1 MSQRI
6 NTQPVPAN
14 ISLPADSGETPF
26 SSPLSELSDLDIP
39 PIPRIPD
46 YNTTSISPI
55 PPPGTS
61 KMSSV
66 DSATAGSKDGP
77 IKVGELLNDDGLN
90 YDNWLKA
97 NKVQM
102 RLKGVWNI
110 ASGAEVRPPSGSSA
124 SDIADWDRRD
134 NLAIAQLALN
144 MPLSLI
150 GQLNIDSAHQ
160 LYSDLNSRFAKTA
173 EIRVVLTART
183 LREKTIQPTQTMAD
197 HINDLRKARI
207 EYLNSGG
214 ELSNKE
220 WRLIILLSLGS
231 GYWGRYAANFTG
243 VPDTEQVI
251 TTLLFEEKRIGAERI
266 LELAQ
271 AEASATAFL
280 ASRLSSRIS
289 SSNNAGGSRSNTS
302 PQKVRTQCHNCGA
315 RGHIKANCFAPGGG
329 KQDSAPAWYKVPPHM
344 AHLVAQTNSSTPT
357 PASSALQEAALNV
370 LHFSLMANI
379 ETGLHDSWILDSGA
393 SSSMCNDRLQFS
405 SLMMFDSPQPITTA
419 KAGHSIQATGKGS
432 IRVSFK
438 LDNNLSVVTFN
449 DVLYV
454 PDLDSNLLSVG
465 KLMDSN
471 VTVSFT
477 KDRCTFARMGTPFGI
492 ATRVGSL
499 YQVQMMPHHDTA
511 LIVSAAKDV
520 TQNLPLWHRRLAHI
534 NERRVLEMFKNG
546 AVNGLLI
553 NDETSPGRCI
563 PCIVGKHTATPSP
576 STGKRASYPF
586 EVIHSDIQ
594 FFDVAGLGGF
604 KYALCFVDEFS
615 GYMWQ
620 IPLKEKTGATVLAE
634 LKRIDTHI
642 EVQFKRRIRS
652 LHSDNGGEYSNKDMD
667 SYLKYRGINHLLIA
681 PHRHEMNGLAER
693 ANRSSAD
700 CIRSMLEDS
709 KRPKSFW
716 PYALLYYADIRNFT
730 TNSST
735 DSSTTPYEIVHGS
748 KPDISHLRVF
758 GCDAYI
764 RVPPD
769 TCKKLDAK
777 SVKGIFVGLASS
789 AAYNILLPNWT
800 LHKSK
805 DVIFFEDSVLRTAP
819 IQSQMPP
826 DNTTEVTEDRFNPAH
841 STLTLSTSQ
850 DSLPLALRKPKRS
863 EHLKDAYNQS
873 REQETTYAY
882 MDNPEKAYGAMPN
895 RRSIQGHLIPLT
907 IKEALAGPDST
918 EWIKAGLH
926 EINMLLQHDVWDEVP
941 RPSDN
946 HIIRGKWVFNIKD
959 EPDGL
964 VFRARWVARG
974 DFQLEDEYGELHA
987 SSGDFNVARILLAIT
1002 VQDGSTLGAI
1012 DINSA
1017 YLHSDL
1023 VLASPIYVE
1032 YPTGFS
1038 PSSPGNVVC
1047 RLKRALYGLKQGAR
1061 AWQDKFSST
1070 LAMHNFKPLVSA
1082 PSTYWR
1088 SDAQGETLLATHVD
1102 DLLNKS
1108 KSLSGSAQSEHL
1120 RFLSEIGSHFKFSK
1134 KDLGSGA
1141 RILGWDLHH
1150 DTKTNVIRLGVKKK
1164 ILRMAEKYG
1173 LLEAKTAPTPMAE
1186 NALSLFDKDDG
1197 NAHEDPPFPFSSLIG
1212 ELLWLAMNAR
1222 PDIAFAVQVLSR
1234 SLKNPKDCHWT
1245 AAKRVVRY
1253 LLGTSELALQ
1263 YSSQASDKPICYTD
1277 ADWARDPSDRKSMS
1291 GYVFLLAGAAVI
1303 WKVKRQTIVALSTA
1317 EAEYIAASYATREA
1331 IWFRSFFAEIGRSF
1345 KSDPLKILVDNQAAI
1360 KMAANPVYLS
1370 KTKHIDIAVH
1380 HIRDE
1385 FKAGRV
1391 AFSYVPGTDNVADI
1405 FTKPL
1410 PPSLHSKCV
1419 SALGLL

>member
-1 MSQRI
+1 
-6 NTQPVPAN
+6 
-14 ISLPADSGETPF
+14 
-26 SSPLSELSDLDIP
+26 
-39 PIPRIPD
+39 
-46 YNTTSISPI
+46 
-55 PPPGTS
+55 
-61 KMSSV
+61 MSSV
-66 DSATAGSKDGP
+66 DSATVGSGSKDGP

-110 ASGAEVRPPSGSSA
+110 AAGLEKRPSAESPA
-124 SDIADWDRRD
+124 TDIVDWDRRD
-134 NLAIAQLALN
+134 NLAIAQFAIN

-173 EIRVVLTART
+173 EIRVILTARS
-183 LREKTIQPTQTMAD
+183 LREKSIQPTQTMAD
-197 HINDLRKARI
+197 HIKDLRQARI

-214 ELSNKE
+214 ELSDKE

-231 GYWGRYAANFTG
+231 GYWGRYASNFTG

-251 TTLLFEEKRIGAERI
+251 TTLLFEEKRIGADRI
-266 LELAQ
+266 IELAQ

-280 ASRLSSRIS
+280 ASRSVSKIS
-289 SSNNAGGSRSNTS
+289 SSNSAGVSRSSGSS
-302 PQKVRTQCHNCGA
+302 PQKPRAQCHNCGA
-315 RGHIKANCFAPGGG
+315 RGHVKVNCFAPGGG
-329 KQDSAPAWYKVPPHM
+329 KQDNPPAWYKVPPHM

-357 PASSALQEAALNV
+357 PASSSLQESALNV
-370 LHFSLMANI
+370 LHFSLMANVESI
-379 ETGLHDSWILDSGA
+379 PHDTWILDSGA

-405 SLMMFDSPQPITTA
+405 SLSMFDSPQSITTA
-419 KAGHSIQATGKGS
+419 KAGHTIQAIGKGS

-438 LDNNLSVVTFN
+438 FDNNLSIVTFN

-454 PDLDSNLLSVG
+454 PDLDSNLLSVS

-471 VTVSFT
+471 VTVSFD
-477 KDRCTFARMGTPFGI
+477 KDQCILARLGQPFGV
-492 ATRVGSL
+492 ATRVGPL

-520 TQNLPLWHRRLAHI
+520 IQDLTLWHRRLAHI

-546 AVNGLLI
+546 AVKGLVI
-553 NDETSPGRCI
+553 KNETSPGRCV
-563 PCIVGKHTATPSP
+563 PCIVGKHTASPSP
-576 STGKRASYPF
+576 PTGKRASYPF

-594 FFDVAGLGGF
+594 FFDATGLGGF

-620 IPLKEKTGATVLAE
+620 IPLKEKTGAVVLAE
-634 LKRIDTHI
+634 FKRIDTLT
-642 EVQFKRRIRS
+642 EVQFKRRVRT
-652 LHSDNGGEYSNKDMD
+652 LHSDNGGEFSNKDMD
-667 SYLKYRGINHLLIA
+667 SYLKERGIVHHTIA

-700 CIRSMLEDS
+700 CIRSMLDDS

-730 TNSST
+730 TNSAT
-735 DSSTTPYEIVHGS
+735 DSSTTPYELVHGQ
-748 KPDISHLRVF
+748 KPDVSHLRVF

-769 TCKKLDAK
+769 TRKKLDAK
-777 SVKGIFVGLASS
+777 SVKGIFLGLASN
-789 AAYNILLPNWT
+789 AAYSILLPNRT
-800 LHKSK
+800 IIKSK
-805 DVIFFEDSVLRTAP
+805 DVIFFENPALRAPP
-819 IQSQMPP
+819 IQSELPP
-826 DNTTEVTEDRFNPAH
+826 DNTTDDNENRFNPAQ
-841 STLTLSTSQ
+841 STISQSPSQ
-850 DSLPLALRKPKRS
+850 DSLPLALRKSKRS
-863 EHLKDAYNQS
+863 DHLKDAYNQS
-873 REQETTYAY
+873 REQESTYAY
-882 MDNPEKAYGAMPN
+882 MDHPEKAYGAMPN
-895 RRSIQGHLIPLT
+895 RRSVQGHLIPLT
-907 IKEALAGPDST
+907 IKEALSGSDST

-926 EINMLLQHDVWDEVP
+926 EINMLMEHDVWDEVP
-941 RPSDN
+941 RPTDT
-946 HIIRGKWVFNIKD
+946 HVIRGKWVFNIKD
-959 EPDGL
+959 EPSGL
-964 VFRARWVARG
+964 VYRARWVARG

-987 SSGDFNVARILLAIT
+987 SSGDFNVARILLAL
-1002 VQDGSTLGAI
+1002 VVLDGSSLGAI

-1017 YLHSDL
+1017 YLHSEL
-1023 VLASPIYVE
+1023 VSDSPIFVE

-1038 PSSPGNVVC
+1038 PHSSGNIVC
-1047 RLKRALYGLKQGAR
+1047 LLKRALYGLKQGAR

-1070 LAMHNFKPLVSA
+1070 LAKHNFRALVSA

-1108 KSLSGSAQSEHL
+1108 KSVSGPPILEDQ
-1120 RFLSEIGSHFKFSK
+1120 RFLSEIRSHFKFSK

-1150 DTKTNVIRLGVKKK
+1150 DTTKNVIRVGVKMK
-1164 ILRMAEKYG
+1164 ILRIAERYG
-1173 LLEAKTAPTPMAE
+1173 LSDAKAALTPMAE
-1186 NALSLFDKDDG
+1186 NALAIFDKDDG
-1197 NAHEDPPFPFSSLIG
+1197 NAHEDPPFPFASLIG

-1234 SLKNPKDCHWT
+1234 SLKSPKECHWI
-1245 AAKRVVRY
+1245 AAKRIVRY
-1253 LLGTSELALQ
+1253 LLGTADLALQ
-1263 YSSQASDKPICYTD
+1263 YSSQQYNRPICYTD
-1277 ADWARDPSDRKSMS
+1277 ADWARDPVDRKSMS

-1317 EAEYIAASYATREA
+1317 EAEYIAASFATREA

-1345 KSDPLKILVDNQAAI
+1345 ANDPLKIFVDNQAAI
-1360 KMAANPVYLS
+1360 KMSANPVYLS

-1391 AFSYVPGTDNVADI
+1391 TFSYVPGTDNVADI

-1419 SALGLL
+1419 TALGLL